1 MAWSETSGTSWT
13 WFKGEWHKGNPPIMG
28 SMDHAPW
35 LGSLVF
41 DGGRAFEGVTPDLDL
56 HCARVIR
63 SAEAFGLAPTH
74 SATEIEALIK
84 QGVAKF
90 PATAQL
96 YLRPMFWAASGFVDV
111 DPESTQFACAVY
123 DSPLP
128 APQKSTSITVSP
140 FRRPSFEYAPTDAK
154 AACHYPN
161 SARALTEAKKRGFD
175 NAVML
180 DPAGNVAELTTAN
193 IWCAKGGEAYTPA
206 PSGCFLNGITR
217 QRIIKLLRADGI
229 RVHEVSLKWQDL
241 LEADELFSTGNYSKV
256 AAITG
261 IEGRRLQPGPI
272 AARARQLYW
281 DYAHGR
287 ISGG

>member
-1 MAWSETSGTSWT
+1 MAWDETSGTALT
-13 WFKGEWHKGNPPIMG
+13 WFKGEWLKGNPPIMG

-41 DGGRAFEGVTPDLDL
+41 DGARAFEGVTPDLDQ

-63 SAEAFGLAPTH
+63 SAEALGLAPTKT
-74 SATEIEALIK
+74 AKEIEALIRE
-84 QGVAKF
+84 GVAKF
-90 PATAQL
+90 PKTAEL

-111 DPESTQFACAVY
+111 DPESTQFAVAVY
-123 DSPLP
+123 DSAIPKP
-128 APQKSTSITVSP
+128 KGGVITLSP
-140 FRRPSFEYAPTDAK
+140 FRRPSAEYAPTNAK

-161 SARALTEAKKRGFD
+161 SGRALSEAKKRGFD

-193 IWCAKGGEAYTPA
+193 IWCVKDGEAYTPA

-217 QRIIKLLRADGI
+217 QRIAKLLRGAGI
-229 RVHEVSLKWQDL
+229 AVHEVNLKWQDL
-241 LEADELFSTGNYSKV
+241 LTADELFSTGNYSKV
-256 AAITG
+256 APITG
-261 IEGRRLQPGPI
+261 IEERRLQPGPI
-272 AARARQLYW
+272 AAKARALYW

-287 ISGG
+287 IAL